1 MNSENNEK
9 NSSKEA
15 EASTPQPQS
24 LPEGRCFLAPMPG
37 FQWNPLLTLP
47 RNRPCPCLSGKKF
60 KVCCIGHL
68 PKVVPE
74 KLADEYREQMNKPDL
89 VFLTPE
95 NQEEVKKRIEPMLL
109 AEKMKAL
116 QPPAEEAEYE
126 PEVPA

>member
-1 MNSENNEK
+1 V
-9 NSSKEA
+9 
-15 EASTPQPQS
+15 
-24 LPEGRCFLAPMPG
+24 L
-37 FQWNPLLTLP
+37 
-47 RNRPCPCLSGKKF
+47 
-60 KVCCIGHL
+60 
-68 PKVVPE
+68 E